1 MEVGIRNREVT
12 VVRQDVGGGKCRKG
26 GKKKSKRMNKEGKRR
41 KRNRERGE
49 STRKLV
55 SCKWEVGDSELK
67 KKHALKLLL
76 ENNSTYRN
84 KNIDI
89 PPTCRDVKQKVQ

>member
-1 MEVGIRNREVT
+1 MLEEGNAGKEERRNRK
-12 VVRQDVGGGKCRKG
+12 DK
-26 GKKKSKRMNKEGKRR
+26 NKEGKRR

-89 PPTCRDVKQKVQ
+89 PPTCRDVEQKVQ